1 MSKRSAHDL
10 DAALEALARAERA
23 AGPAVSERLRARVL
37 ADAAQVSP
45 GQQDSPARSMP
56 AMAGREYARHG
67 MRPGERHDT
76 RHGGRGR
83 RGWRRGVDLW
93 TGAAAAA
100 AILCL
105 AIGLGVGYGAGERL
119 LAEIGFED
127 VRLAQAQAEDELA
140 FLEEG
145 VL

>member
-1 MSKRSAHDL
+1 MSNRSSYDL

-37 ADAAQVSP
+37 ADAAQNSPGQHVSP
-45 GQQDSPARSMP
+45 GRSMP
-56 AMAGREYARHG
+56 TTAAPARARHE
-67 MRPGERHDT
+67 MRHVTRHVTRPGA
-76 RHGGRGR
+76 RGR
-83 RGWRRGVDLW
+83 PGWRGGVDVW
-93 TGAAAAA
+93 TGAAAVA

-127 VRLAQAQAEDELA
+127 MRLAQAEAKAELA
-140 FLEEG
+140 FLEED

>member
-1 MSKRSAHDL
+1 MSNWSSHDL

-37 ADAAQVSP
+37 ADAAQISPGRHVSP
-45 GQQDSPARSMP
+45 GRSMP
-56 AMAGREYARHG
+56 TTAARAPARHE
-67 MRPGERHDT
+67 MRHVTRPGA
-76 RHGGRGR
+76 RGR
-83 RGWRRGVDLW
+83 PGWRRGVDVW
-93 TGAAAAA
+93 TGAAAVA

-119 LAEIGFED
+119 LAEIGIED
-127 VRLAQAQAEDELA
+127 TRLAQAQAEDELA
-140 FLEEG
+140 FLEED